1 MLVRVLCLTIL
12 VRGLL
17 GMWSLSDVS
26 RWLKKTARRFSSR
39 TQDNEAYRKRAAWA
53 ANAVGH
59 RLLPKRPCLTQA
71 LVLQYI
77 LLRGEDELAQLH
89 VGAAKEDEELRA
101 HAWVERTNKVPIG
114 GRVSPQIR
122 AARGPR
128 REDRPSG
135 TRRSVLRPNAF
146 GWVFPF
152 LGDPADS
159 RLARVYG
166 IVLASRHVGI

>member
-77 LLRGEDELAQLH
+77 LLRRGDELAQLH
-89 VGAAKEDEELRA
+89 IGVAKEDEELQA
-101 HAWVERTNKVPIG
+101 HAWVQRTDKVLIG
-114 GRVSPQIR
+114 GTASPHKYERFGDLEEKI
-122 AARGPR
+122 GPV
-128 REDRPSG
+128 EPG
-135 TRRSVLRPNAF
+135 T
-146 GWVFPF
+146 
-152 LGDPADS
+152 
-159 RLARVYG
+159 
-166 IVLASRHVGI
+166 AS